1 MKKRHLSILMLL
13 AWTVFRV
20 SAQEQALPD
29 SAAKG
34 NLMIFTEPL
43 NARIEIP
50 ALAVD
55 YQKTDQAASIAFIP
69 CAKYLVRVSAK
80 KKVLEYEVD
89 VKANTESHLLFDLKK
104 QKVTLLKEI
113 KLIPLKEI
121 EVIPITAGKE
131 YEGDDIFTVVE
142 QQPSFI
148 GGEEARIRFLQ
159 ENIHYPDTARNW
171 GIQGKVFVT
180 FVVEKDGSLS
190 NVRVLRGIGGG
201 CNEEAVRVVKMMPRW
216 IPGRQR
222 GEAVRVQ
229 FNLPIKYTIT
239 TETKIK

>member
-1 MKKRHLSILMLL
+1 MKIRHLSILMLL
-13 AWTVFRV
+13 AWAVFRV

-43 NARIEIP
+43 TARIEIP

-80 KKVLEYEVD
+80 KRVLEYEVD

-142 QQPSFI
+142 QSPSFV
-148 GGEEARIRFLQ
+148 GGEEARISFLQ
-159 ENIHYPDTARNW
+159 ANIHYPDTARSW

-190 NVRVLRGIGGG
+190 NVRVLKGIGGG
-201 CNEEAVRVVKMMPRW
+201 CDEEAVRVVKMMPRW

-239 TETKIK
+239 GK